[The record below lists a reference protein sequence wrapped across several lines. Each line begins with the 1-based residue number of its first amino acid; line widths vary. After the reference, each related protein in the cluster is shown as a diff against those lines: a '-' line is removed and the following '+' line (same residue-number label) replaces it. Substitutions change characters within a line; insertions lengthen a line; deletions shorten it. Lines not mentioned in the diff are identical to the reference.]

1 MRSVSPTKWML
12 YNTIQELSLSLEGKF
27 VPFVLGLVDAMFF
40 IAPYAAVLTS
50 HFFSVYEFGYLNY
63 IDWRYLLGSLA
74 IVELDVKI
82 FKFKT
87 DQNGKEYFDPIKCQN
102 RLMIWSYSQK
112 VSTLKQ
118 KKESTQQQI
127 WFPFLAVFSPL
138 IASFTRKKERG
149 IESIMAP
156 EASVSPLR
164 S

>member
-12 YNTIQELSLSLEGKF
+12 YNKIQEPSLSLEGKF

-50 HFFSVYEFGYLNY
+50 HFCSVYEFGYLNY

-74 IVELDVKI
+74 IVELHVTI

-87 DQNGKEYFDPIKCQN
+87 DQNGKEYFEQIKCQN

-118 KKESTQQQI
+118 KKGEQPTANMIPIFGSI
-127 WFPFLAVFSPL
+127 FSVDCLLYSEKRKRDRINHGSWSFRLSL
-138 IASFTRKKERG
+138 I
-149 IESIMAP
+149 
-156 EASVSPLR
+156 
-164 S
+164 